1 MTPLQLLAVRHF
13 GVGRGTRPRRTRP
26 RADRLGRVACRPA
39 GAPRR
44 RPAPRPETSYPLLK
58 ETGGSVSIPPS
69 STGETG
75 CGGLDASPPG
85 RRGCQSR
92 EALPAAVT
100 APLPSVWR
108 RPSCVRAAAGRPWGV
123 VPHYPPPPALRATR
137 APGGRGGGETRC
149 CARPLP
155 PVSPARRGAAHGSP
169 AGRQSHPAV
178 HRTFSPLTLRQ
189 RGDTGMSLQWQRRRK
204 EVGWGGWG
212 DTQRGPCGRRG
223 CSRRVR
229 CVCLNRVGLWA
240 VVVSGGGV
248 ACAKGAHSRLRL
260 WAGGGGGGG
269 SSLPSPCRAGGGG

>member
-1 MTPLQLLAVRHF
+1 MQRWASRPRGNGDVTPLQLLAVRHF

-123 VPHYPPPPALRATR
+123 VPHYPPPPRAACHT
-137 APGGRGGGETRC
+137 
-149 CARPLP
+149 
-155 PVSPARRGAAHGSP
+155 S
-169 AGRQSHPAV
+169 AG
-178 HRTFSPLTLRQ
+178 
-189 RGDTGMSLQWQRRRK
+189 
-204 EVGWGGWG
+204 
-212 DTQRGPCGRRG
+212 
-223 CSRRVR
+223 
-229 CVCLNRVGLWA
+229 
-240 VVVSGGGV
+240 
-248 ACAKGAHSRLRL
+248 
-260 WAGGGGGGG
+260 
-269 SSLPSPCRAGGGG
+269 RAGGGRRAVARVPFLQSRPPAEVLHTAVPLGGNPTPPCIGLFPH